1 MRKLIIIASL
11 FSFSTSFAQL
21 ITNKP
26 ETQAQMLDSNGNVVP
41 PKLEIITSGLSQYK
55 NIIYQRITQQYITNE
70 NQFFLDV
77 KLDTTYIIIK
87 KSPKIKDVYSI
98 GFFGDD
104 KGKKSAKNITSV
116 EKKEWLIKFNAQGE
130 IDSLYN
136 WKEFRDMFVSALS
149 VQARENLINSSLFA
163 ERKTQ
168 FNNHDEVAKL
178 VLGDIHYLFLPY
190 GDTFD
195 LNVKYL
201 RLKQVKD
208 PFTQEDLE
216 ILGDYYAEYKEGS
229 SNTVNILAHNQA
241 GPDQKPSLLQECQE
255 YLRSRNNTNEP
266 TSEVT
271 SVGLNSEQEY
281 RYNKL
286 KKAFMWVTFS
296 DVITINLQSRGN
308 LRTYRL
314 WDAN

>member
-1 MRKLIIIASL
+1 MRKLIIIVFL
-11 FSFSTSFAQL
+11 FNFTSSFAQL

-26 ETQAQMLDSNGNVVP
+26 ETQAKMLDSNGRVVE
-41 PKLEIITSGLSQYK
+41 PKLEIITSGLTTYK
-55 NIIYQRITQQYITNE
+55 TIVYQRITQQYITNE

-77 KLDTTYIIIK
+77 KLDTSYIIIK
-87 KSPKIKDVYSI
+87 KHPEYYSVK
-98 GFFGDD
+98 FSGDD
-104 KGKKSAKNITSV
+104 KGKTPAKNLTAV
-116 EKKEWLIKFNAQGE
+116 EKKEWQITFNKQGE
-130 IDSLYN
+130 IETLNN
-136 WKEFRDMFVSALS
+136 WKEFRDLFVSSLS
-149 VQARENLINSSLFA
+149 VQVRENLINSTLFA
-163 ERKTQ
+163 ERKEQ
-168 FNNHDEVAKL
+168 FNNADEVKKL

-201 RLKQVKD
+201 RVKQVKD
-208 PFTQEDLE
+208 PFTQEDIE

-229 SNTVNILAHNQA
+229 INTVNIFAHNQA
-241 GPDQKPSLLQECQE
+241 GPDQKPLLLQECRE
-255 YLRSRNNTNEP
+255 YLISRNNTKEP
-266 TSEVT
+266 TTEVQ
-271 SVGLNSEQEY
+271 SVGLNSVQEY

-296 DVITINLQSRGN
+296 DVLTINLQSRGN